1 MAFTV
6 SVIEDDR
13 AISAMYEFK
22 LAHSGYEVTVA
33 YDGVEGLKLVK
44 SNPPDLILLDLKMPR
59 MNGEDMLEKL
69 RASEWGSGLR
79 VVILTNLSKS
89 EAPHKLRFLN
99 VERYIIKAHH
109 TPAQVVAIVNE
120 ILMPGL
126 T

>member
-6 SVIEDDR
+6 SIIEDDR

-22 LAHSGYEVTVA
+22 LARSGYDVSVA

-44 SNPPDLILLDLKMPR
+44 SSQPDLILLDLKMPH

-69 RASEWGSGLR
+69 RSTKWGSGVR

-109 TPAQVVAIVNE
+109 TPTQVVEIVNE
-120 ILMPGL
+120 ILIPAK
-126 T
+126 

>member
-1 MAFTV
+1 MAFSV
-6 SVIEDDR
+6 CVIEDDK

-22 LAHSGYEVTVA
+22 LSRSGYDVSVA
-33 YDGVEGLKLVK
+33 YDGREGLTMVK
-44 SNPPDLILLDLKMPR
+44 AKKPDLILLDLKMPHV
-59 MNGEDMLEKL
+59 NGEDMLEKL
-69 RASEWGSGLR
+69 RSTEWGSRVR

-109 TPAQVVAIVNE
+109 TPSQVVEIVNE
-120 ILMPGL
+120 ILIP